1 MTYRRVP
8 PEASAVMLFLG
19 ILLIFIG
26 FLVIASGAAGGKG
39 QGAGVILIGPFP
51 IIFQG
56 ELSPLLLLILALI
69 PVIAFLFF
77 VLYVLRKLAE
87 ESSYS

>member
-26 FLVIASGAAGGKG
+26 FLVIASGAAGEKG